1 MCAGQ
6 RSVSQYLA
14 LSLIEFE
21 AGSLSV
27 SVTGRVLQTSWPV
40 SFQTIL
46 LSLPPTSLGS
56 GIHMCPLF
64 QGKNSGHHL
73 RIGSPPHRAVSQHP
87 VSSLPV
93 QSHSVLEAGPL
104 VPQDGFELLTKQ
116 GDLGLQAFLPLPPQY
131 WVYPSTKLGFMWHWG

>member
-40 SFQTIL
+40 GFQTIL

-56 GIHMCPLF
+56 GITHVSPVPR
-64 QGKNSGHHL
+64 KEL
-73 RIGSPPHRAVSQHP
+73 RPPP
-87 VSSLPV
+87 
-93 QSHSVLEAGPL
+93 
-104 VPQDGFELLTKQ
+104 
-116 GDLGLQAFLPLPPQY
+116 
-131 WVYPSTKLGFMWHWG
+131 